1 MLEEEIYIWLKLKFC
16 IDSEHAYLTK
26 FYYFMQIIDLQ
37 IKPVNNFNGII
48 VQVKYQLQGTKNNY
62 KCLSLYLILIHAIL
76 F

>member
-1 MLEEEIYIWLKLKFC
+1 
-16 IDSEHAYLTK
+16 
-26 FYYFMQIIDLQ
+26 MQIIDLQ

-76 F
+76 FWIIFYLEHECVK